1 MHVEEID
8 ARTAPDETLLA
19 IHAVEEACT
28 WERPFR
34 EPSLSVAYYRF
45 WSDGL
50 RRRFIAW
57 EGDEAVGTAVL
68 MVPSPTFAMADVLVR
83 PDARRRGAGRALF
96 DAVAAAAREAGAA
109 SFFGHHW
116 ESDGAAFARSVG
128 AVDDQRDVAAELRL
142 RDAVLPE
149 PQVPDGW
156 RLVSWLGAAPEEL
169 VESYARARSA
179 IADAPTPGGLDYGRI
194 DAAAVRA
201 IEQTAADRGR
211 EVRVTVAV
219 DERGEVGAFTDVR
232 VSTTRP
238 SPLAGVDDTA
248 TVQWARRRGLATAV
262 KLESM
267 RLLRDAR
274 PDVEVVRTMNAES
287 NVAMR
292 AVNTRVGFVPT
303 VFLTSTVVSFVR
315 SSACSRSR

>member
-19 IHAVEEACT
+19 IHSVEEACT
-28 WERPFR
+28 WERPYR
-34 EPSLSVAYYRF
+34 DPSLSLAYYRY
-45 WSDGL
+45 WPDGL
-50 RRRFIAW
+50 RRRFVAW
-57 EGDEAVGTAVL
+57 EGDEAIGTAVL
-68 MVPSPTFAMADVLVR
+68 MVPSPTFATADVLVR

-96 DAVAAAAREAGAA
+96 DAVVAAAREAGAA

-116 ESDGAAFARSVG
+116 ESAGAAFARAVG

-169 VESYARARSA
+169 VESFARARSA
-179 IADAPTPGGLDYGRI
+179 ITDAPTPGGLDYGPI

-201 IEQTAADRGR
+201 VEQTAADRGR
-211 EVRVTVAV
+211 EIHVTVAV
-219 DERGEVGAFTDVR
+219 DERGEVGAFTDLR
-232 VSTTRP
+232 VSAARP

-248 TVQWARRRGLATAV
+248 TARWARRRGLATAV
-262 KLESM
+262 KLESL

-274 PDVEVVRTMNAES
+274 PDVEIVRTMNAES

-303 VFLTSTVVSFVR
+303 VVLTSTVVSLAR
-315 SSACSRSR
+315 